1 MKKLLAAALVLAFA
15 SPAFAHQ
22 CPALMRQI
30 DEKLAT
36 AQLSDADKAKV
47 QELRQKGEEQ
57 HAAGDHDASEA
68 SLNEALA
75 LLE

>member
-1 MKKLLAAALVLAFA
+1 MKRLLAAALLLALS

-22 CPALMRQI
+22 CPALMKQI
-30 DEKLAT
+30 DDKLAT

-47 QELRQKGEEQ
+47 AELRKAGEEQ
-57 HAAGDHDASEA
+57 HAAGAHDQSEA
-68 SLNEALA
+68 SLQEALA

>member
-1 MKKLLAAALVLAFA
+1 MKKVLAAAMLLALS

-22 CPALMRQI
+22 CPSLMKQI

-47 QELRQKGEEQ
+47 DELRKTGEAE
-57 HAAGDHDASEA
+57 HAAGNHDASEA
-68 SLNEALA
+68 ALQEALT
-75 LLE
+75 LLQ

>member
-1 MKKLLAAALVLAFA
+1 MKKILVAALLLALS

-22 CPALMRQI
+22 CPALMKQI

-47 QELRQKGEEQ
+47 AELRRAGEEQ
-57 HAAGDHDASEA
+57 HAAGAHDQSEA